1 MYGCILGNIVEFP
14 CNYDLQIPTSY
25 LARNSIQT
33 NLYKMNGTGIEI
45 QKALSQKGYE
55 VKSS

>member
-1 MYGCILGNIVEFP
+1 MYGCILGSIVEFP
-14 CNYDLQIPTSY
+14 CNYDLQRLTSC
-25 LARNSIQT
+25 LARSNSQT
-33 NLYKMNGTGIEI
+33 NLDKMNGTGVEI